1 MFNKIRNKLHVLHS
15 IYIKHR
21 YFKKRKTYSLDG
33 EDLIISEYFKNKDK
47 GLYVDIGCYHPVHRN
62 NTFLLHKKG
71 WRGVNVDIHKF
82 SIDLFNHIRPNDD
95 NYNFAVSNRN
105 EIINM
110 YYQKELSQL
119 STTDFDQ
126 AKKAFQG
133 PIKEKKIQ
141 AYTLDQILDFSKT
154 KLEKIDF
161 LDIDV
166 EGADF
171 KVLQGLSFKKYKP
184 QLICVEIHDKNI
196 INSES
201 YKFLNNH
208 NYELIWSGIFSHI
221 FKFNNF

>member
-119 STTDFDQ
+119 STTDFD
-126 AKKAFQG
+126 FC
-133 PIKEKKIQ
+133 
-141 AYTLDQILDFSKT
+141 
-154 KLEKIDF
+154 
-161 LDIDV
+161 
-166 EGADF
+166 F
-171 KVLQGLSFKKYKP
+171 KV
-184 QLICVEIHDKNI
+184 QLI
-196 INSES
+196 
-201 YKFLNNH
+201 L
-208 NYELIWSGIFSHI
+208 L
-221 FKFNNF
+221 